1 MIRWRENLDSRL
13 FEDLAVEQFQII
25 LSKVLGACEESIFRF
40 GEASG
45 VFEPLS
51 DQLKRT
57 DYVRDLKESISGRLD
72 CWNEFCARSE
82 EGERLF
88 QQRGQLPL
96 AVVVVNLQ
104 LLEGIEI
111 GRMVKEELGD
121 LLKQRIVEPL
131 FAANEVLVNL
141 EALVGYVCLVH
152 EKEHPA
158 ENTSSGFAAQCR
170 IFVFTSNQR
179 SCMDA
184 MRCWK
189 LQRGQRMLKL
199 GDFIGDADGLI
210 MENHADQV
218 IARGIAIW
226 IEASR
231 FVDKDTDLTY
241 VIHIRLSKTKARIAP
256 RLRQESF
263 PRAGDSGFRLCRR
276 IFYHNCGFGRNG
288 ENSAFFRRGDLSRCI
303 MRI

>member
-1 MIRWRENLDSRL
+1 MSSWREKKNSRS
-13 FEDLAVEQFQII
+13 FEDLAVEQFQVI

-45 VFEPLS
+45 IFEPLP
-51 DQLKRT
+51 DQHKRT

-88 QQRGQLPL
+88 QQCGQLPL

-111 GRMVKEELGD
+111 GRMVKEKLGD

-131 FAANEVLVNL
+131 FVAYEVLVNL

-152 EKEHPA
+152 EQKHSA
-158 ENTSSGFAAQCR
+158 DDASSGFSAKCR
-170 IFVFTSNQR
+170 IFVFTANQR
-179 SCMDA
+179 SRMDA
-184 MRCWK
+184 MRGWK
-189 LQRGQRMLKL
+189 IQRGQRMLKL
-199 GDFIGDADGLI
+199 GDFVGNADGLI

-218 IARGIAIW
+218 IPRGIAIW

-231 FVDKDTDLTY
+231 FVNEDADFAC
-241 VIHIRLSKTKARIAP
+241 VVHFRLSKTKARIAP

-263 PRAGDSGFRLCRR
+263 PRAGDSGFRLCQRT
-276 IFYHNCGFGRNG
+276 FYHNC
-288 ENSAFFRRGDLSRCI
+288 
-303 MRI
+303 

>member
-1 MIRWRENLDSRL
+1 MRLRREKCCSRL
-13 FEDLAVEQFQII
+13 LEDFAVEQFQVI

-51 DQLKRT
+51 DQFKRT
-57 DYVRDLKESISGRLD
+57 DYVRDLKESVSGRLD
-72 CWNEFCARSE
+72 CRNEFCARSE

-88 QQRGQLPL
+88 QQRCQLPL

-111 GRMVKEELGD
+111 GRMVKEKLGN

-131 FAANEVLVNL
+131 FVAYEVLVNL

-152 EKEHPA
+152 EQEHSA
-158 ENTSSGFAAQCR
+158 ENASSSFAAQCR
-170 IFVFTSNQR
+170 IFVFTTNQR
-179 SCMDA
+179 SRMDA

-189 LQRGQRMLKL
+189 IQRGQRMLKL
-199 GDFIGDADGLI
+199 GDFVGDADGLI

-218 IARGIAIW
+218 IPRGIAIW

-231 FVDKDTDLTY
+231 FVHKDTDFAC
-241 VIHIRLSKTKARIAP
+241 VVHFRLSKTKARIAP

-263 PRAGDSGFRLCRR
+263 PRAGDSGFRLCRTYFT
-276 IFYHNCGFGRNG
+276 IIADSGAMGKFNN
-288 ENSAFFRRGDLSRCI
+288 FRRGGLPR
-303 MRI
+303 RIRR